1 VLKNRMDNI
10 CVRSSICVR
19 DWLEMHQ
26 DQMKLWMKDR
36 YTRRRRLVNTTSMM
50 YGPGPRG
57 DQHACACAC
66 ALPPPRANHKVAS
79 CMHLYVGPYT
89 YVPNAY
95 RTVRVSCT
103 VRTT

>member
-1 VLKNRMDNI
+1 
-10 CVRSSICVR
+10 
-19 DWLEMHQ
+19 
-26 DQMKLWMKDR
+26 MKDR
-36 YTRRRRLVNTTSMM
+36 YMRRRRLVNTTSMM

-57 DQHACACAC
+57 DQHACTC
-66 ALPPPRANHKVAS
+66 ALPLPRANHKVAS